1 MSLVLVFFFQM
12 RKMFCC
18 DLGSG
23 FGGCCQRRS
32 TEGVAD
38 DGREEETLG
47 KNMGRTESKTG
58 TESSDVSILL

>member
-47 KNMGRTESKTG
+47 KNMGRTEGKT
-58 TESSDVSILL
+58 